1 MHTRRVLRRL
11 AAAPRWLLGLAIIG
25 VFVAIALLPQGREGL
40 FGRLE
45 AIAYDA
51 RLATTLGK
59 GGDPQVVIVDI
70 DEASLRQQGRWPW
83 SRDKVSLLT
92 RQIFDKH
99 QARAIAFDVVFAE
112 RDRSGGA
119 DVLIGLA
126 LDELRDVAGYKQAID
141 RLAPQLDFDAQLAK
155 AFTARDVVLSFGF
168 VADPIRV
175 GALPP
180 PSFTESQLMEQ
191 GAHIRIQPEAGYVAN
206 LATLQQ
212 AARAAGH
219 FDPVFDADNVVR
231 RVPMLK
237 RYGDGYYPALTLAV
251 LGVSVEAK
259 AIKPI
264 VDSNGDLE
272 WLDVGGLRIPVAPD
286 GTALVPYR
294 GPRGTFKYISATE
307 VMQDKVP
314 ADAFAGAIVLVGTS
328 AKGLQDLRPTPVAP
342 DYPGVEIHASLLTG
356 MLNDEMLSAPPG
368 ANETLALAMV
378 IGGLLA
384 LFALPYR
391 RPVISTLGV
400 LALIAVAI
408 GGNLYLWHAWRLVY
422 PLAPLL
428 VLLVALGAL
437 NLLTGFVREANAI
450 RQLSDM
456 FGEYVPRER
465 VEQMRESGERFSMQ
479 GESREM
485 TVLFSDVRNFTALSE
500 NLTPAELSAML
511 NTYLTRITEIIH
523 THHGTIDKYI
533 GDAVMA
539 FWGAPLANARHAA
552 DALRASLAMNA
563 VLPALRDEFVARGWP
578 ALSIGAGINSGTM
591 NVGDMGSQFRKA
603 YTVLG
608 DAVNLASRL
617 EGLTKV
623 YGVPILIGED
633 TRIAAPEIVCREID
647 RVRVKGR
654 EAPVAIYQ
662 PLGETLTPAER
673 DELDR
678 YHSALALY
686 RERKFDHAC
695 AAFKALA
702 ADRPELA
709 LYAIYAQRAAEFA
722 AAAPPPDWDGAT
734 TFETK

>member
-1 MHTRRVLRRL
+1 M
-11 AAAPRWLLGLAIIG
+11 
-25 VFVAIALLPQGREGL
+25 
-40 FGRLE
+40 
-45 AIAYDA
+45 
-51 RLATTLGK
+51 
-59 GGDPQVVIVDI
+59 
-70 DEASLRQQGRWPW
+70 
-83 SRDKVSLLT
+83 
-92 RQIFDKH
+92 
-99 QARAIAFDVVFAE
+99 
-112 RDRSGGA
+112 
-119 DVLIGLA
+119 
-126 LDELRDVAGYKQAID
+126 
-141 RLAPQLDFDAQLAK
+141 
-155 AFTARDVVLSFGF
+155 
-168 VADPIRV
+168 
-175 GALPP
+175 
-180 PSFTESQLMEQ
+180 
-191 GAHIRIQPEAGYVAN
+191 
-206 LATLQQ
+206 
-212 AARAAGH
+212 
-219 FDPVFDADNVVR
+219 
-231 RVPMLK
+231 
-237 RYGDGYYPALTLAV
+237 
-251 LGVSVEAK
+251 
-259 AIKPI
+259 
-264 VDSNGDLE
+264 
-272 WLDVGGLRIPVAPD
+272 APD
-286 GTALVPYR
+286 GIALVPYR

-314 ADAFAGAIVLVGTS
+314 ADAFAGAIVLVSTS

-368 ANETLALAMV
+368 ANETLAIAMV

-400 LALIAVAI
+400 LALMAVAI
-408 GGNLYLWHAWRLVY
+408 GGDLYLWHAWRLVY

-456 FGEYVPRER
+456 FGEYVPREQ

-539 FWGAPLANARHAA
+539 FWGAPLANARHAT

-633 TRIAAPEIVCREID
+633 TRIAAGRSSAAKSIACELKVGKPRWPFISRLEKRSRRLNETSWIVITARL
-647 RVRVKGR
+647 RSTVNASSTTLVRR
-654 EAPVAIYQ
+654 SNCSPPIAPNLLSM
-662 PLGETLTPAER
+662 PSTR
-673 DELDR
+673 
-678 YHSALALY
+678 SALLSS
-686 RERKFDHAC
+686 
-695 AAFKALA
+695 
-702 ADRPELA
+702 RPL
-709 LYAIYAQRAAEFA
+709 LPHPTGMVRRRSRRNR
-722 AAAPPPDWDGAT
+722 
-734 TFETK
+734 

>member
-1 MHTRRVLRRL
+1 
-11 AAAPRWLLGLAIIG
+11 
-25 VFVAIALLPQGREGL
+25 
-40 FGRLE
+40 
-45 AIAYDA
+45 
-51 RLATTLGK
+51 
-59 GGDPQVVIVDI
+59 
-70 DEASLRQQGRWPW
+70 
-83 SRDKVSLLT
+83 
-92 RQIFDKH
+92 
-99 QARAIAFDVVFAE
+99 
-112 RDRSGGA
+112 
-119 DVLIGLA
+119 
-126 LDELRDVAGYKQAID
+126 
-141 RLAPQLDFDAQLAK
+141 
-155 AFTARDVVLSFGF
+155 
-168 VADPIRV
+168 
-175 GALPP
+175 
-180 PSFTESQLMEQ
+180 
-191 GAHIRIQPEAGYVAN
+191 
-206 LATLQQ
+206 
-212 AARAAGH
+212 
-219 FDPVFDADNVVR
+219 
-231 RVPMLK
+231 VPMLK
-237 RYGDGYYPALTLAV
+237 RYGDGYYPSLTLAV
-251 LGVSVEAK
+251 LGVSLEAK

-264 VDSNGDLE
+264 TDSNGDLE

-294 GPRGTFKYISATE
+294 GPRGTFKYVSATE
-307 VMQDKVP
+307 VMQDRVP

-356 MLNDEMLSAPPG
+356 MLNDEMLSVPPG
-368 ANETLALAMV
+368 ANEAMAIAMV

-391 RPVISTLGV
+391 RPLISTLGV

-408 GGNLYLWHAWRLVY
+408 GGNLYLWHASRVVY
-422 PLAPLL
+422 PLAALV

-485 TVLFSDVRNFTALSE
+485 SVLFSDVRNFTALSE
-500 NLTPAELSAML
+500 NLAPAELSAML

-539 FWGAPLANARHAA
+539 FWGAPLANTQHAT
-552 DALRASLAMNA
+552 DAVKAALAMNA
-563 VLPALRDEFVARGWP
+563 ALPKLRDEFTARGWP
-578 ALSIGAGINSGTM
+578 ALSIGAGLNSGTM

-623 YGVPILIGED
+623 YGVSILIGED
-633 TRIAAPEIVCREID
+633 TRRVVPDIVCREID

-654 EAPVAIYQ
+654 ETPVAIYQ
-662 PLGETLTPAER
+662 PLGESLTPAER

-678 YHSALALY
+678 YHAALKLY
-686 RERKFDHAC
+686 RERKFDEAGS
-695 AAFKALA
+695 AFGSLA
-702 ADRPELA
+702 TEHREIS
-709 LYAIYAQRAAEFA
+709 LYTIYSQRSSAYVRQ
-722 AAAPPPDWDGAT
+722 APPVGWDGAT